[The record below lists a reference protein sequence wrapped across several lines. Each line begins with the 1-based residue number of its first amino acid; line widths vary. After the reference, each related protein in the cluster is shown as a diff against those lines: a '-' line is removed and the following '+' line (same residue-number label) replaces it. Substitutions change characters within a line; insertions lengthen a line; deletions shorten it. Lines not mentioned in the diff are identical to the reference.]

1 MTQERQRT
9 GPLLPR
15 FLHASKSARI
25 DGIAHP
31 WTNTISEQTPSL
43 YPLSELGFIRVAGT
57 DAEGFLHGQLSQKIQ
72 GLGEDEAPLAAWHS
86 AAGRVKAIFRVLRLG
101 EDWLLV
107 TDDELAGSVTA
118 DLQRYVLRADV
129 TLSDDGDR
137 WRAAALMGDSDSWLD
152 RHDIGLG
159 HEPGQRVSA
168 KGSNWLRV
176 GPQLVHV
183 IGSAAATKELEA
195 ELPHG
200 TSGEAAV
207 AEISL
212 GLPRLTLELSDR
224 FVPQMLNLDLLGA
237 LDENKGCYP
246 GQEIISRTQ
255 NLGSV
260 KRRMTRFSADLS
272 RVPAIG
278 TVILNESGAAVG
290 DVIRSSEAADTLE
303 ILAVTR
309 LDCLDQQLV
318 TEVER
323 SVPLRRVA
331 LPYEN

>member
-1 MTQERQRT
+1 M
-9 GPLLPR
+9 
-15 FLHASKSARI
+15 K
-25 DGIAHP
+25 
-31 WTNTISEQTPSL
+31 TIPEQTLSL
-43 YPLSELGFIRVAGT
+43 HPLAELGFIRVEGT
-57 DAEGFLHGQLSQKIQ
+57 NAEGFLHGQLSQKIQ
-72 GLGEDEAPLAAWHS
+72 GLGPDEAPLAAWHS

-107 TDDELAGSVTA
+107 TDNNDLAAAVTT
-118 DLQRYVLRADV
+118 DLRRFVLRAEV
-129 TLSDDGDR
+129 SISDDGDR
-137 WRAAALMGDSDSWLD
+137 WRAGALIGDTDSWLD
-152 RHDIGLG
+152 RHDIVLG
-159 HEPGQRVSA
+159 RDSGQRVCA
-168 KGSNWLRV
+168 KGLSWLRI

-183 IGSAAATKELEA
+183 IGSVAAATELEA

-200 TSGEAAV
+200 TSGAAAL

-212 GLPRLTLELSDR
+212 GLPRLTLELQDQ
-224 FVPQMLNLDLLGA
+224 FIPQMLNLDLLGA
-237 LDENKGCYP
+237 LNESKGCYP

-260 KRRMTRFSADLS
+260 KRRMIRFSAESS

-278 TVILNESGAAVG
+278 TVILNESGAAIG
-290 DVIRSSEAADTLE
+290 DVIRSSAAADKFE

-318 TEVER
+318 SEIER
-323 SVPLRRVA
+323 SVPLRRES